1 MYSLYVSPAAQSDVR
16 AAFHWYE
23 SQRHGL
29 GREFIENLD
38 TLIQQIRH
46 SPDSRPAIE
55 ENVRLALVK
64 RFPYVVCYLFED
76 EVIHV
81 FAVFH
86 GHRDSSVWLRRIP

>member
-38 TLIQQIRH
+38 TL
-46 SPDSRPAIE
+46 DSANQTFSGFTPRD
-55 ENVRLALVK
+55 RRK
-64 RFPYVVCYLFED
+64 RETSLGQTFSLCGLLSF
-76 EVIHV
+76 
-81 FAVFH
+81 
-86 GHRDSSVWLRRIP
+86 